1 MPVTLESNRILIDT
15 VEVETVKTHV
25 PEVDIDIDI
34 VPAITNNEGDPA
46 FELLT
51 YTHSGGSENQTEYTV
66 NFTEDTKCDILIVG
80 GGGGG
85 GGGVVLVM
93 IAISS
98 SSSYDILPN

>member
-34 VPAITNNEGDPA
+34 VPAITNSEGDPA

-51 YTHSGGSENQTEYTV
+51 YTHSGGSDNQTEFNLTINCKDCSEKFYL
-66 NFTEDTKCDILIVG
+66 KKL
-80 GGGGG
+80 
-85 GGGVVLVM
+85 VVLDKNRELNTFK
-93 IAISS
+93 IN
-98 SSSYDILPN
+98 LNE